1 MKPEGALEGG
11 NARLSWL
18 KNNWKKVLGIATGAV
33 LIVLI
38 FAQFLYP
45 WDRLPLYASIG
56 GVSVGGKSTKE
67 AIKEI
72 DALYAG
78 QSISLYFGDNKK
90 PQKTIK
96 PAAIGLTIRSEQQVE
111 SREYS
116 WWLRLIPTSMWWA
129 HRIGQER
136 APTYER
142 NEIKI
147 SEYVNKELGAACDV
161 KPINATLVYKEKK
174 LQVVPATAGGTCELG
189 DVKKI
194 LGSAQPTIS
203 DSSIRIP
210 MKSLPVTVLDS
221 AAKNLADKLEQKTKN
236 ISITTSGG
244 NVRIEQEVILSWLD
258 FGEVDGRLVATV
270 NADRASEFFSKQI
283 APKVAVAAGV
293 TKITTYDFTEVSKVS
308 GSAGLAMDY
317 LKTVQQMN
325 SWLDDK
331 AEKPVVSLSIVAP
344 ATTYTRTYS
353 PTDVGITALITQFA
367 QSRSGVF
374 GVSFA
379 ELDGLGRRAAYQEN
393 RIFQTASTYK
403 LFVAYG
409 TLKRIESGQWSWSDQ
424 VVGGRD
430 IAKCFD
436 DMIVLSDNPCAN
448 VLLERIGYTTITN
461 EIRAIG
467 LSKSSFVTSYK
478 QTTAQDLTTFLG
490 ALYSGQL
497 LSPGSTQT
505 LISAMQR
512 NVYRKGIPAGT
523 GVPVA
528 DKVGFLYGL
537 LHDAAIVYSPKGTY
551 VLTILT
557 DGSSWG
563 TIADLARQIEALRS
577 Q

>member
-1 MKPEGALEGG
+1 MKNDGALEGG

-18 KNNWKKVLGIATGAV
+18 KNNWKKVLGIAVGLA
-33 LIVLI
+33 LILLVIL
-38 FAQFLYP
+38 QFLYP

-56 GVSVGGKSTKE
+56 SVNVGGKSTKE
-67 AIKEI
+67 VIKEI
-72 DALYAG
+72 DELYAG
-78 QSISLYFGDNKK
+78 QSLSLYFGDNKK

-96 PAAIGLTIRSEQQVE
+96 PAALGLTIRSEKQVE
-111 SREYS
+111 SRAYS
-116 WWLRLIPTSMWWA
+116 WWLRLVPTSLWWA
-129 HRIGQER
+129 HAVGGES

-142 NEIKI
+142 SQTKI
-147 SEYVNKELGAACDV
+147 EEFVSKELGESCDV
-161 KPINATLVYKEKK
+161 KPINATLAYKDKK
-174 LQVVPATAGGTCELG
+174 LDVVHAVPGGTCRPD
-189 DVKKI
+189 DVIKI
-194 LGSAQPTIS
+194 LGSVQPTITN
-203 DSSIRIP
+203 SSIRIP
-210 MKSLPVTVLDS
+210 MTPRPVTIDDN
-221 AAKNLADKLEQKTKN
+221 AAQSLADQLLEKTKN
-236 ISITTSGG
+236 VSITTTNGSV
-244 NVRIEQEVILSWLD
+244 NIEQETLLSWLD
-258 FGEVDGRLVATV
+258 FGEVDGRLVGTV
-270 NADRASEFFSKQI
+270 NADRSSDFFTKQL

-293 TKITTYDFTEVSKVS
+293 TKITTYDFTEVSRVN
-308 GSAGLAMDY
+308 GNAGLAMDY
-317 LKTVQQMN
+317 SKTVQQMN
-325 SWLDDK
+325 AWLDNK
-331 AEKPVVSLSIVAP
+331 EEKPAIQLTIVP
-344 ATTYTRTYS
+344 PTKTYTRTYS

-367 QSRSGVF
+367 EGRSGVF

-436 DMIVLSDNPCAN
+436 DMIVLSDNPCAKT
-448 VLLERIGYTTITN
+448 LLERLGYGQLTN
-461 EIRAIG
+461 ELKSIG
-467 LSKSSFVTSYK
+467 LTKSTFIASYI

-528 DKVGFLYGL
+528 DKVGFLFGL

-563 TIADLARQIEALRS
+563 TIADLARQIESLRT
-577 Q
+577 